1 MDEILP
7 ESLKCGI
14 TYKEFW
20 HLTPDV
26 VLKIHKAEHEKRKRE
41 IEDIEQHAWLT
52 GQYVLAAIG
61 VSFSKKKKKYPEN
74 PAVVREKNRTD
85 FTEEEKMKYV
95 ETLFGQL
102 DTMKNNFERN
112 HKNGEKH

>member
-1 MDEILP
+1 M
-7 ESLKCGI
+7 
-14 TYKEFW
+14 
-20 HLTPDV
+20 
-26 VLKIHKAEHEKRKRE
+26 LKIQKAEHEKRKRE
-41 IEDIEQHAWLT
+41 IDNIEQHAWLT

-74 PAVVREKNRTD
+74 PAVAREKNRTD

>member
-14 TYKEFW
+14 PYKEFW

-61 VSFSKKKKKYPEN
+61 VSFSKKKIKYPEN
-74 PAVVREKNRTD
+74 PAVIREKNRTD
-85 FTEEEKMKYV
+85 FTEEEKKKYV
-95 ETLFGQL
+95 ELLFGQL
-102 DTMKNNFERN
+102 GTMKDNFERN
-112 HKNGEKH
+112 HKK